1 MIIERLDARMVACKI
16 ERLFARV
23 PYSERELTAQP
34 HERLCAPL
42 LKCRENDL
50 RIPFRF
56 VRIRKL
62 ALKFPEIENLAVEG
76 NDEPTGSTHHRLI
89 RAQVKGE
96 DGEPVVA
103 EGRILIRPHS
113 RRVGS
118 AMLCRFIHQRNEPP
132 VVLSLH
138 TIPSCANK
146 PVDRTHIGSSES
158 SAITRLCLCPV
169 NETLQSVAKSD
180 AMRIADIRPRLSK
193 IGTAPLRLAG
203 GIRIRIRYRLK

>member
-62 ALKFPEIENLAVEG
+62 ALKFLEIENLAVEG
-76 NDEPTGSTHHRLI
+76 DDEPTGSTHHRLI
-89 RAQVKGE
+89 RAWIEVD
-96 DGEPVVA
+96 DGESVVA

-113 RRVGS
+113 RPVRS
-118 AMLCRFIHQRNEPP
+118 AMLRCFIHLCNEPP
-132 VVLSLH
+132 VVLSVH
-138 TIPSCANK
+138 TIPFCANK
-146 PVDRTHIGSSES
+146 SINRTHTDILSYLSG
-158 SAITRLCLCPV
+158 
-169 NETLQSVAKSD
+169 K
-180 AMRIADIRPRLSK
+180 MIASI
-193 IGTAPLRLAG
+193 
-203 GIRIRIRYRLK
+203 